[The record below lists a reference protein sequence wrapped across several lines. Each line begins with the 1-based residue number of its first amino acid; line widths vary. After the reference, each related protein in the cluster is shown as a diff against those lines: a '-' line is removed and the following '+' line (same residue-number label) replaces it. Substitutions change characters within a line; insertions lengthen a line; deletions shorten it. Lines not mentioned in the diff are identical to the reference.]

1 MISNAQRDVLVT
13 AACEVRRLAYTPY
26 SNYPVGAAILAENG
40 RIFTGVNIENASYSL
55 TVCAERTAVF
65 KMVSEGV
72 RRILAVVICTDDGGS
87 ACGACRQVLCEF
99 AGDIPVWLT
108 DSDRN
113 VRQTT
118 LYTLL
123 PDHFGPKHL
132 PERLGN

>member
-1 MISNAQRDVLVT
+1 MVSNAQRDALVT
-13 AACEVRRLAYTPY
+13 AACEARRFAYTPY
-26 SNYPVGAAILAENG
+26 SNYPVGAAILAEDG

-72 RRILAVVICTDDGGS
+72 RRILAVAICTDDGGS

-99 AGDIPVWLT
+99 AGDIPVWLS

-132 PERLGN
+132 P

>member
-1 MISNAQRDVLVT
+1 MDTNAQRDALVT
-13 AACEVRRLAYTPY
+13 AACEARRLAYTPY
-26 SNYPVGAAILAENG
+26 SDYPVGAAILAEDG
-40 RIFTGVNIENASYSL
+40 RIFTGVNVENASYSL

-72 RRILAVVICTDDGGS
+72 RRILAVAICTDNGSS
-87 ACGACRQVLCEF
+87 ACGACRQVLSEF
-99 AGDIPVWLT
+99 AGDIPVWLSDN
-108 DSDRN
+108 DSN

-132 PERLGN
+132 S

>member
-1 MISNAQRDVLVT
+1 M
-13 AACEVRRLAYTPY
+13 
-26 SNYPVGAAILAENG
+26 AEDG
-40 RIFTGVNIENASYSL
+40 RIFTDVNVENASYSL

-72 RRILAVVICTDDGGS
+72 RRLLAVAICTDDGGS

-99 AGDIPVWLT
+99 ADDIPVWLS
-108 DSDRN
+108 DSEGN

-132 PERLGN
+132 P